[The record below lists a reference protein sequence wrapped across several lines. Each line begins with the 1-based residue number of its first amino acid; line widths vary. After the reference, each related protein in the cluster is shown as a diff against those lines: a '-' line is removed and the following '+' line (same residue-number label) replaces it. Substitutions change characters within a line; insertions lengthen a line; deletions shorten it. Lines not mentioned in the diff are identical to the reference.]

1 MMWGYYNNQP
11 GMLAWMI
18 ISSVIWLALVG
29 IAVWA
34 FVSWARSRSR
44 LPADRPFDTAAPGLS
59 AQEIL
64 RQRYARGE
72 IDLATFQQMQAELN
86 ASTPGGTIDAAL
98 SRRLPETTTP

>member
-1 MMWGYYNNQP
+1 MMWGYYYNQP

-44 LPADRPFDTAAPGLS
+44 IPPSRPFDTTASGPS

-72 IDLATFQQMQAELN
+72 IDLATFRQMQTELE
-86 ASTPGGTIDAAL
+86 ATGGDAAS
-98 SRRLPETTTP
+98 SRRLPETTAP